1 MCLQIATCFLYVDVM
16 LFPNTNTSDASNPC
30 NLNLQT
36 CQYISLFISLF
47 LELVKN
53 LLIEMQED
61 VYNPH
66 TWLQECLS
74 DCLYSFGEPFL
85 TRWPVSYMR
94 KKALQQIAEFLKY
107 EDENSQYIC
116 IGAAQKVRLL
126 CLLNTRDSQQLTF
139 DITAETSPSFE

>member
-1 MCLQIATCFLYVDVM
+1 
-16 LFPNTNTSDASNPC
+16 
-30 NLNLQT
+30 
-36 CQYISLFISLF
+36 
-47 LELVKN
+47 
-53 LLIEMQED
+53 MQED

-94 KKALQQIAEFLKY
+94 MKALQQIAEFLKY

-116 IGAAQKVRLL
+116 IGAAQKALSMLCCWIENPNSDAFKRHLARVADFLWVGEDGMKVRVIEYFSRTLFLFRIQYPRSL
-126 CLLNTRDSQQLTF
+126 CSLSTCSNTT
-139 DITAETSPSFE
+139 

>member
-1 MCLQIATCFLYVDVM
+1 MKKLQ
-16 LFPNTNTSDASNPC
+16 
-30 NLNLQT
+30 
-36 CQYISLFISLF
+36 
-47 LELVKN
+47 
-53 LLIEMQED
+53 IEMQED

-94 KKALQQIAEFLKY
+94 MKALQQIAEFLKY

-126 CLLNTRDSQQLTF
+126 CLLKQGTRSN
-139 DITAETSPSFE
+139 

>member
-1 MCLQIATCFLYVDVM
+1 
-16 LFPNTNTSDASNPC
+16 
-30 NLNLQT
+30 
-36 CQYISLFISLF
+36 
-47 LELVKN
+47 
-53 LLIEMQED
+53 MQED